1 MFAYYK
7 SKGIS
12 LIDKLNELYQKF
24 GYTLNTLY
32 SFEFEGKE
40 GFSKMQSIMKTLR
53 EDISS
58 FGDMEIKEKI
68 DYMKKVNNL
77 PKADVLKFVL
87 SDDEYFIARP
97 SGTEPK
103 LKAYISVSAEN
114 KEEAKIKEE
123 KIHSLL
129 TELLK

>member
-1 MFAYYK
+1 
-7 SKGIS
+7 
-12 LIDKLNELYQKF
+12 
-24 GYTLNTLY
+24 
-32 SFEFEGKE
+32 
-40 GFSKMQSIMKTLR
+40 MQSIMKTLR

-87 SDDEYFIARP
+87 SNDEYFIARP

-103 LKAYISVSAEN
+103 LKAYISVSAKN
-114 KEEAKIKEE
+114 KEEAKMKEE

-129 TELLK
+129 TELFK